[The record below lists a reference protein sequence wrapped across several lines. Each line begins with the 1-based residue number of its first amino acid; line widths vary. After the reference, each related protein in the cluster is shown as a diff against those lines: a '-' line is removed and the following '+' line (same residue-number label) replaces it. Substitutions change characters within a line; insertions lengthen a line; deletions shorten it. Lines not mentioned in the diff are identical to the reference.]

1 MPSCFASRN
10 SSGSRSGGST
20 ARTGARRRWRLRP
33 APLLL
38 ITALAIPGIARAAL
52 IDCPPIATTEGA
64 KVVVGEVRPIAH
76 AAAGAR
82 LSPFEER
89 RLVNAIHQQIG
100 QLNAERPAE
109 TP

>member
-10 SSGSRSGGST
+10 SSGSRSRGWT
-20 ARTGARRRWRLRP
+20 ARTGARRPWRSARYRP

-38 ITALAIPGIARAAL
+38 MAALLVPGIARAAL

-64 KVVVGEVRPIAH
+64 KVVVGEVRPIAQ
-76 AAAGAR
+76 AAAGSS

-100 QLNAERPAE
+100 QLNAE
-109 TP
+109 